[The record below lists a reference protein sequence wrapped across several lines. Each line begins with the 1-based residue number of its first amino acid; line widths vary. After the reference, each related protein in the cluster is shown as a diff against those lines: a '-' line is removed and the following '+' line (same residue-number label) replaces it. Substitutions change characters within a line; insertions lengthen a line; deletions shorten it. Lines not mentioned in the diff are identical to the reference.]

1 VSEHFEKEGGIGQRQ
16 TVMLSATLS
25 AGVEKLAGLTLN
37 SPELV
42 NMNDEEGT
50 ESSGA
55 QQKQLVIPT
64 TLKQSYI
71 IVPAKLRLVT
81 LAAFIL
87 WKSTVILLF
96 PYLSLSICTTLSYL
110 SLLFENFPAFNNFF
124 LVQFVSI
131 CSFTRNLFSIFQI
144 FSTEVTLIDFFSNS
158 TCCCRGN
165 LFQFLIHPYPLSCE
179 DLINV

>member
-1 VSEHFEKEGGIGQRQ
+1 MSEHFEKEGGIGQRQ

-71 IVPAKLRLVT
+71 IVPAKLRLVS

-87 WKSTVILLF
+87 WKSTVILFF
-96 PYLSLSICTTLSYL
+96 PYLFLSICTTLAYL
-110 SLLFENFPAFNNFF
+110 SLLF
-124 LVQFVSI
+124 
-131 CSFTRNLFSIFQI
+131 
-144 FSTEVTLIDFFSNS
+144 
-158 TCCCRGN
+158 
-165 LFQFLIHPYPLSCE
+165 
-179 DLINV
+179 

>member
-1 VSEHFEKEGGIGQRQ
+1 MSEHFEKEGGIGQRQ

-71 IVPAKLRLVT
+71 IVPAKLRLVS

-96 PYLSLSICTTLSYL
+96 PYLFLSICTTLAYL
-110 SLLFENFPAFNNFF
+110 SLLFLRIFLLSTNFSWSSLSQSVILLETFSPFFKNF
-124 LVQFVSI
+124 LLRS
-131 CSFTRNLFSIFQI
+131 L
-144 FSTEVTLIDFFSNS
+144 
-158 TCCCRGN
+158 
-165 LFQFLIHPYPLSCE
+165 
-179 DLINV
+179 